1 MKLLLSLIILF
12 FTFAKN
18 VNSYGE
24 SDSSGLPS
32 YQERE
37 QFNLVNLIRMFPTQW
52 KADYMST
59 YSNLNGMLVNYPP
72 VPPLY
77 YDNTLNRLALSH
89 SQDMGNNNCFQH
101 NSCDGTNIWTR
112 FNQYITCKGSN
123 GAMSENIAAGADA
136 LEAIKMLVCDETGG
150 KCANDKSTSDG
161 HRSSI
166 MSGDYKTL
174 GVGYYSKSGS
184 DYTQYWTQDFNEGNC
199 NSPTNPIYSGFHTWV
214 TSNPQF
220 IVLFYS
226 TTDSVSTMSL
236 VFGDGTSKVLS
247 RTYGTASSGAY
258 ITTSTYVACQAYYYE
273 VKTTGSKTYRY
284 PETGFLQVSKS
295 SSCSGWVQSASVIP
309 TTTPTETV
317 TPTPT
322 ESSTP
327 TPTETVTPTPTVTA
341 TPTPTETVTPTP
353 TESVNPTPT
362 VTATPTETVTPT
374 PTDSSTPTPTE
385 SVNPTPTV
393 TATPTETVTPTPTDS
408 STPTPTESVTP
419 TPTVTS
425 TPTETVTPTPTE
437 SSTPTET
444 VTPTQT
450 PTETVTSTP
459 TVTATPTPTETE
471 NPTETATPT
480 PTETENPTETST
492 PTPSETSSETSIPSD
507 SLETSNPKSSG
518 ETSETSSD
526 SPTQTSSESEAS
538 STFDSTH
545 QSDEQDSSESN
556 TQFSSDNPA
565 TYSSSKNENSI
576 ESSEDIPIISTS
588 SDDSSVDIGTP
599 IDTKNPTESSSIET
613 NSQESST
620 STTES
625 STQLPVDNL
634 GSESKDEHEDSGS
647 DSGSSIVSISYLSFT
662 LFVLLSL
669 IL

>member
-12 FTFAKN
+12 FTFTKN

-52 KADYMST
+52 KTDYMST
-59 YSNLNGMLVNYPP
+59 YSNLNGMLVDYPP

-112 FNQYITCKGSN
+112 FNQFITCKGSN
-123 GAMSENIAAGADA
+123 GAMSENIAAGTDA

-150 KCANDKSTSDG
+150 KCANDKSSSDG

-166 MSGDYKTL
+166 MSSDYKTL

-199 NSPTNPIYSGFHTWV
+199 NSPTNPIYSGFHTWA

-236 VFGDGTSKVLS
+236 VFGDGTSKALP

-258 ITTSTYVACQAYYYE
+258 ITTSAYVACQAYYYE

-295 SSCSGWVQSASVIP
+295 SSCSGWVLSASVIP

-322 ESSTP
+322 ETVTPTPTETVTPTPTETVTPTPTETVTPTPTKTVTPTPTGTVTP
-327 TPTETVTPTPTVTA
+327 TPTETVTPTPTVTTTPTPTETVTPTPTETVTPTPTESA
-341 TPTPTETVTPTP
+341 TPTPTESVTPTPTESVTPTPTESVTPTPTETVTPTPTETVTPTP
-353 TESVNPTPT
+353 TESVT
-362 VTATPTETVTPT
+362 
-374 PTDSSTPTPTE
+374 
-385 SVNPTPTV
+385 
-393 TATPTETVTPTPTDS
+393 
-408 STPTPTESVTP
+408 
-419 TPTVTS
+419 
-425 TPTETVTPTPTE
+425 
-437 SSTPTET
+437 
-444 VTPTQT
+444 
-450 PTETVTSTP
+450 
-459 TVTATPTPTETE
+459 
-471 NPTETATPT
+471 PTETATPT
-480 PTETENPTETST
+480 PTETGTPTNTITPTPTETVTPNPSETVTPTETST
-492 PTPSETSSETSIPSD
+492 PTPSETSSGTNTPSD
-507 SLETSNPKSSG
+507 SMDTSNPRSSD
-518 ETSETSSD
+518 ETSEI
-526 SPTQTSSESEAS
+526 P
-538 STFDSTH
+538 
-545 QSDEQDSSESN
+545 SDEQDTSGSN
-556 TQFSSDNPA
+556 TQLSSDNPA
-565 TYSSSKNENSI
+565 TDSSSKNQDFI
-576 ESSEDIPIISTS
+576 ESSEEDIPTIPTS
-588 SDDSSVDIGTP
+588 SDESSGDIGTP
-599 IDTKNPTESSSIET
+599 IETKNPTESSSIET

-647 DSGSSIVSISYLSFT
+647 DSSSSIVSISYVSFT
-662 LFVLLSL
+662 FFVLLSL

>member
-12 FTFAKN
+12 FTFTKN

-59 YSNLNGMLVNYPP
+59 YSNLNGMLVDYPA

-112 FNQYITCKGSN
+112 FNQFITCKGSN
-123 GAMSENIAAGADA
+123 GAMSENIAAGTDA

-150 KCANDKSTSDG
+150 KCANDKSSSDG

-166 MSGDYKTL
+166 MSSDYKTL

-295 SSCSGWVQSASVIP
+295 SSCSGWVLGASVTP
-309 TTTPTETV
+309 TTTPTETITPTPTETV

-322 ESSTP
+322 ESSTPTPTKTVTPTPTPTETVTPTPTESATPTPTVTTTPTPTETVTPTPTESATP

-341 TPTPTETVTPTP
+341 TPTPTETETPTP
-353 TESVNPTPT
+353 TETATP
-362 VTATPTETVTPT
+362 TPTETVTPT
-374 PTDSSTPTPTE
+374 PT
-385 SVNPTPTV
+385 
-393 TATPTETVTPTPTDS
+393 ETVTPTPSETT
-408 STPTPTESVTP
+408 TPTPTESVTP
-419 TPTVTS
+419 TPT
-425 TPTETVTPTPTE
+425 
-437 SSTPTET
+437 
-444 VTPTQT
+444 
-450 PTETVTSTP
+450 
-459 TVTATPTPTETE
+459 
-471 NPTETATPT
+471 ETATPT
-480 PTETENPTETST
+480 PTETVTPTNTITPTPTESTTPTETVTPNPSETVTPTETST
-492 PTPSETSSETSIPSD
+492 PTPNPSETSSETSIPSD
-507 SLETSNPKSSG
+507 TSNPRSSD
-518 ETSETSSD
+518 ETSETPSD
-526 SPTQTSSESEAS
+526 QQDTSG
-538 STFDSTH
+538 
-545 QSDEQDSSESN
+545 SN
-556 TQFSSDNPA
+556 TQLSSDNPA
-565 TYSSSKNENSI
+565 TDSSSKNQN
-576 ESSEDIPIISTS
+576 SEDIPIISTS
-588 SDDSSVDIGTP
+588 SDESSGDIGTP
-599 IDTKNPTESSSIET
+599 IETKNPTESSSIET

-634 GSESKDEHEDSGS
+634 GSESKDQHEDS
-647 DSGSSIVSISYLSFT
+647 DSSSSIVSITYVSFT
-662 LFVLLSL
+662 FFVLLSL

>member
-12 FTFAKN
+12 FTFTKN
-18 VNSYGE
+18 VYSYGE

-59 YSNLNGMLVNYPP
+59 YSNLNGMLVDYPA

-112 FNQYITCKGSN
+112 FNQFITCKGSN
-123 GAMSENIAAGADA
+123 GAMSENIAAGTDA

-150 KCANDKSTSDG
+150 KCANDKSSSDG

-166 MSGDYKTL
+166 MSSDYKTL

-295 SSCSGWVQSASVIP
+295 SSCSGWVLGASVTP
-309 TTTPTETV
+309 TTTPTETITPTPTETV

-322 ESSTP
+322 ESSTPTPTKTVTPTPTPTETVTPTPTESATPTPTVTTTPTPTETVTPTPTESATP

-341 TPTPTETVTPTP
+341 TPTPTETETPTP
-353 TESVNPTPT
+353 TETATP
-362 VTATPTETVTPT
+362 TPTETVTPT
-374 PTDSSTPTPTE
+374 PT
-385 SVNPTPTV
+385 
-393 TATPTETVTPTPTDS
+393 ETVTPTPSETT
-408 STPTPTESVTP
+408 TPTPTESVTP
-419 TPTVTS
+419 TPT
-425 TPTETVTPTPTE
+425 
-437 SSTPTET
+437 
-444 VTPTQT
+444 
-450 PTETVTSTP
+450 
-459 TVTATPTPTETE
+459 
-471 NPTETATPT
+471 ETATPT
-480 PTETENPTETST
+480 PTETVTPTNTITPTPTESTTPTETVTPNPSETVTPTETST
-492 PTPSETSSETSIPSD
+492 PTPNPSETSSETSIPSD
-507 SLETSNPKSSG
+507 TSNPRSSD
-518 ETSETSSD
+518 ETSETPSD
-526 SPTQTSSESEAS
+526 QQDTSG
-538 STFDSTH
+538 
-545 QSDEQDSSESN
+545 SN
-556 TQFSSDNPA
+556 TQLSSDNPA
-565 TYSSSKNENSI
+565 TDSSSKNQN
-576 ESSEDIPIISTS
+576 SEDIPIISTS
-588 SDDSSVDIGTP
+588 SDESSGDIGTP
-599 IDTKNPTESSSIET
+599 IETKNPTESSSIET

-625 STQLPVDNL
+625 SQPPVDNL
-634 GSESKDEHEDSGS
+634 GSESKDQHEDS
-647 DSGSSIVSISYLSFT
+647 DSSSSIVSITYVSFT
-662 LFVLLSL
+662 FFVLLSL